1 MHRGDYASAV
11 AQNPHYQNVPPT
23 PRITFPSLIL
33 PGHSRNDLYVT
44 LECGEFLQDRKTA
57 QKNVEVVVQVRRED
71 GTCLRNSISAGSG
84 VPLRDE
90 FRSFVV
96 YHSNSPRW
104 YVKGRGGGG
113 G

>member
-1 MHRGDYASAV
+1 MYKGDYLTVCSHNPLIQSASI
-11 AQNPHYQNVPPT
+11 T
-23 PRITFPSLIL
+23 PRISFPAFIL

-57 QKNVEVVVQVRRED
+57 QKNVEVVIQVRKED
-71 GTCLRNSISAGSG
+71 GTCLKNSISVGSG

-90 FRSFVV
+90 FRSYVI

-104 YVKGRGGGG
+104 
-113 G
+113 